1 MKKLLVLL
9 TILGMSF
16 SFGNAFA
23 QENGLSQKVSSLADK
38 LAFAVEG
45 YVVGVAGETVYIDL
59 GQNAGL
65 VEGVKFEVVRLDKE
79 RPFKKGEK
87 IIGYPETE
95 VGEIEITKVRK
106 GMSLAK
112 ITNKIMDIQEGD
124 KAYQK
129 MKKVTRVAITEFTY
143 GEEFND
149 FTKNVQDILYTNLIQ
164 RGMIVV
170 EREKLEQ
177 LLEEQKISFTGMIDL
192 ATAARIGKMLG
203 VEAVVVGTVAD
214 MGNSLDIRARLVE
227 VEKGIAITAAQ
238 IGVVKNPTIIA
249 LLGTSARRPAVIKE
263 GKEIPVEEK
272 VFRNDLW
279 EVRLPSYRI
288 LEDGKIKVNL
298 VHVTDKS
305 VGPII
310 REGEDPTKIWIRDV
324 RESTYLTDNLGN
336 RYDYLDAVGMEE
348 HKEKGKEY
356 LYQRFPPGMSLGYS
370 LIFSPIEEEAESF
383 NFATVYSW
391 QIAMIAPL
399 QDQDIVIT
407 DIELK

>member
-9 TILGMSF
+9 TVLAMSF
-16 SFGNAFA
+16 SLGNGFA
-23 QENGLSQKVSSLADK
+23 QENGLSQKVSELADK

-59 GQNAGL
+59 GQKAGI
-65 VEGVKFEVVRLDKE
+65 VEGVRFEVVRLDKE

-106 GMSLAK
+106 GMSLARV
-112 ITNKIMDIQEGD
+112 TNKIMDIQEGD
-124 KAYQK
+124 KVYQK
-129 MKKVTRVAITEFTY
+129 MKKVTRVAITEFIY

-177 LLEEQKISFTGMIDL
+177 VLEEQKISFTGMIDL
-192 ATAARIGKMLG
+192 ATATRIGKMLG

-214 MGNSLDIRARLVE
+214 MGNSLDIRARLVD

-238 IGVVKNPTIIA
+238 IGVVKNPTITKI
-249 LLGTSARRPAVIKE
+249 LGTGARRPVYDMVTLAVIKE

-272 VFRNDLW
+272 VFENDWWKAEL
-279 EVRLPSYRI
+279 VSYEI
-288 LEDGKIKVNL
+288 FEDGKIQLAFLYENRLEKESQWVRL
-298 VHVTDKS
+298 VEPK
-305 VGPII
+305 
-310 REGEDPTKIWIRDV
+310 KY
-324 RESTYLTDNLGN
+324 TYFVDNLG
-336 RYDYLDAVGMEE
+336 YQYFYEGGLPITD
-348 HKEKGKEY
+348 KEDKE
-356 LYQRFPPGMSLGYS
+356 FPPGISFR
-370 LIFSPIEEEAESF
+370 IFFTFPKLKEGTRSIDFVSKIHTRSF
-383 NFATVYSW
+383 YGRDFN
-391 QIAMIAPL
+391 IA
-399 QDQDIVIT
+399 IT
-407 DIELK
+407 DIKLTK

>member
-9 TILGMSF
+9 TMLGLSF

-23 QENGLSQKVSSLADK
+23 QENGLSQKVSELADK

-59 GQNAGL
+59 GQKAGI
-65 VEGVKFEVVRLDKE
+65 VEGIRFEVVRLDKE

-106 GMSLAK
+106 EMSLAK
-112 ITNKIMDIQEGD
+112 ITEKTMAIQKGD
-124 KAYQK
+124 KVYQK
-129 MKKVTRVAITEFTY
+129 MKKVTRVAITEFIY

-177 LLEEQKISFTGMIDL
+177 VLEEQKISFTGMIDL
-192 ATAARIGKMLG
+192 ATATQIGKMLG

-214 MGNSLDIRARLVE
+214 MGNSLDIRARLVD

-238 IGVVKNPTIIA
+238 IGVVKNPTITKI
-249 LLGTSARRPAVIKE
+249 LGTGARRPVYDMVTLAVIKE
-263 GKEIPVEEK
+263 GRRATGEVAIGK
-272 VFRNDLW
+272 VSKIDRLW
-279 EVRLPSYRI
+279 KFTLASYRL
-288 LEDGKIKVNL
+288 LEDGSIQFNL
-298 VHVTDKS
+298 VVENLQDAPADIRFYPDDNTTYLLDNLAKRYYKPTLSVKPKTSISFIQYMPVTISIFFPSLQEGVEKVVLYLS
-305 VGPII
+305 ITVEKLEERVTYPERLYFGPIKL
-310 REGEDPTKIWIRDV
+310 E
-324 RESTYLTDNLGN
+324 
-336 RYDYLDAVGMEE
+336 
-348 HKEKGKEY
+348 
-356 LYQRFPPGMSLGYS
+356 
-370 LIFSPIEEEAESF
+370 
-383 NFATVYSW
+383 
-391 QIAMIAPL
+391 
-399 QDQDIVIT
+399 
-407 DIELK
+407 